1 MSSQST
7 KVARCCMQQ
16 LYSAGAFHPS
26 VAADLRDAL
35 AQRFEPADYPPTFL
49 YARGFR
55 CGCLDFFTDPCRM
68 EFRRVRIRLL
78 CLRRW
83 TLFTP
88 FLAEVCCG
96 GAGYRQAV
104 VNFRRT
110 QLSTLCHVIC
120 TSNWGESNEGQ
131 YIGQPV
137 HAPRLQT
144 HLASWQEMHVIMNL
158 ISW

>member
-78 CLRRW
+78 CLHRW

-88 FLAEVCCG
+88 PPGRGLLWRNRLSAGCCELQED
-96 GAGYRQAV
+96 A
-104 VNFRRT
+104 
-110 QLSTLCHVIC
+110 I
-120 TSNWGESNEGQ
+120 
-131 YIGQPV
+131 V
-137 HAPRLQT
+137 HPLPCYL
-144 HLASWQEMHVIMNL
+144 H
-158 ISW
+158 